1 MLREVT
7 WLVVKLELGLEPEVA
22 SPEVGPKLRLESKA
36 VWPIVGLEPVP
47 KSEVAWQPKH
57 VLEPKAA

>member
-7 WLVVKLELGLEPEVA
+7 WLVLGLELGLEPKAA
-22 SPEVGPKLRLESKA
+22 SPEVRPKLRLESKA
-36 VWPIVGLEPVP
+36 TWPIVGLEPVP
-47 KSEVAWQPKH
+47 KSEVAWQPEH